1 MEQKIDIG
9 LNSKINEFASKFN
22 LNRTDEKDEDIF
34 EHFANYIYTSNVLE
48 EELENIN
55 SVSTNQ
61 AQGIDGIVIT
71 INNRLV
77 TEEADLLK
85 LGENEKF
92 KVSFS
97 FIQST
102 IQKSFDEKKFQA
114 FVDEVVNFLCGT
126 NRIEPFSTIF
136 EKIMDEEGDLIEKLE
151 DTPSVSL
158 FFISGRTNH
167 NYNETS
173 LEYEKRK
180 ITNRKELEGKL
191 ILDNIHFH
199 QKEKIKEQYDNIA
212 RFHSAQL
219 KFDKNIQ
226 LDELPNIEF
235 SLLATIK
242 FSELKKL
249 ILTSNDEKLRER
261 LFIENV
267 RNFIGDTPVNKDIKG
282 TLNNDTQRIY
292 FPFLNNG
299 LTIMCDTIEKH
310 RVKQNEF
317 ILTYP
322 RIINGCQTTHILVE
336 KYRENPEIVDNV
348 EVVAKVIATTDN
360 NLKKQII
367 FAANNQ
373 NSIDKDLQS
382 LNQFHEKIET
392 YFSGFESNIPI
403 YFERLRGQFSQI
415 NPPYSRIN
423 IENLAKVYISI
434 FLCEPHKMKSN
445 AIKRIEEYQ
454 KNKKIF
460 KETDKESDY
469 YYAALLFYYL
479 NYFTINSELT
489 LKSKTMDMHLLMA
502 CDLELKKKGFNSS
515 SEKIKELLRN
525 LDDTRNLFSHTNQF
539 LNSET
544 YLFDRR
550 GFYSAPKTR
559 LLIEKYNS

>member
-1 MEQKIDIG
+1 M
-9 LNSKINEFASKFN
+9 
-22 LNRTDEKDEDIF
+22 
-34 EHFANYIYTSNVLE
+34 
-48 EELENIN
+48 
-55 SVSTNQ
+55 
-61 AQGIDGIVIT
+61 
-71 INNRLV
+71 
-77 TEEADLLK
+77 
-85 LGENEKF
+85 
-92 KVSFS
+92 
-97 FIQST
+97 
-102 IQKSFDEKKFQA
+102 
-114 FVDEVVNFLCGT
+114 
-126 NRIEPFSTIF
+126 
-136 EKIMDEEGDLIEKLE
+136 
-151 DTPSVSL
+151 
-158 FFISGRTNH
+158 
-167 NYNETS
+167 
-173 LEYEKRK
+173 
-180 ITNRKELEGKL
+180 
-191 ILDNIHFH
+191 
-199 QKEKIKEQYDNIA
+199 
-212 RFHSAQL
+212 
-219 KFDKNIQ
+219 
-226 LDELPNIEF
+226 
-235 SLLATIK
+235 
-242 FSELKKL
+242 
-249 ILTSNDEKLRER
+249 
-261 LFIENV
+261 
-267 RNFIGDTPVNKDIKG
+267 
-282 TLNNDTQRIY
+282 
-292 FPFLNNG
+292 
-299 LTIMCDTIEKH
+299 
-310 RVKQNEF
+310 
-317 ILTYP
+317 
-322 RIINGCQTTHILVE
+322 
-336 KYRENPEIVDNV
+336 DNV